1 MKLMSG
7 RRLLREAKVAWAI
20 GEKDIRIYYASPP
33 SLMFGILF
41 PFSLFLS
48 FVIGRNMPIAHA
60 IPILIAQTL
69 FFASSSIGPITIAL
83 ERRMQTFDRFLSAP
97 LSLWTVLFGK
107 TVAGFIYGI
116 GISVIPIAIGAV
128 FFGSQVTEPLAV
140 VAGMILSAFAFAA
153 MGMMFAS
160 LPGQGP
166 GQVLMPLN
174 FVRIPLLFV
183 SGVFI
188 PVTDLPYWGQIAS
201 MFSPLTHTIEL
212 IRAGLGGENFFG
224 PLINASVLTV
234 CFVIFVL
241 VGIRFHIINQ
251 KRE

>member
-1 MKLMSG
+1 MNGK
-7 RRLLREAKVAWAI
+7 RLFREAKVAWAI

-41 PFSLFLS
+41 PFSMFLS
-48 FVIGRNMPIAHA
+48 FVIGRNMPITHA

-69 FFASSSIGPITIAL
+69 FFASSSIGPITIPL

-97 LSLWTVLFGK
+97 VSLWTILLGK
-107 TVAGFIYGI
+107 TVAGFIYGM
-116 GISVIPIAIGAV
+116 GISVIPIVIGII
-128 FFGSQVTEPLAV
+128 FFGSEVTYLAALA
-140 VAGMILSAFAFAA
+140 AGMILSAFGFAA
-153 MGMMFAS
+153 MGIMFAS

-188 PVTDLPYWGQIAS
+188 PVKDLPFWGQIAS
-201 MFSPLTHTIEL
+201 IFSPLTHTIEL
-212 IRAGLGGENFFG
+212 VRAGLGGENFFG
-224 PLINASVLTV
+224 PLVNVTVLTIY
-234 CFVIFVL
+234 FVAFVF

>member
-1 MKLMSG
+1 MSG

-20 GEKDIRIYYASPP
+20 GEKDIRTYYASPP

-41 PFSLFLS
+41 PFSMFLS
-48 FVIGRNMPIAHA
+48 FIIGRKMPITHA

-69 FFASSSIGPITIAL
+69 FFASSSIGPITIPL

-97 LSLWTVLFGK
+97 VSLWTVLLGK
-107 TVAGFIYGI
+107 TLAGFIYGI

-128 FFGSQVTEPLAV
+128 FFGSQITDPLAL
-140 VAGMILSAFAFAA
+140 VAGMVLSAFGFAA
-153 MGMMFAS
+153 MGIMFAS

-166 GQVLMPLN
+166 GQIMMPLN
-174 FVRIPLLFV
+174 FVRIPLLFI

-188 PVTDLPYWGQIAS
+188 PVKDLPYWGQTAS

-212 IRAGLGGENFFG
+212 VRAGLGGENFFG
-224 PLINASVLTV
+224 PLINVSVLTIYFAV
-234 CFVIFVL
+234 FVF

>member
-1 MKLMSG
+1 MMSG
-7 RRLLREAKVAWAI
+7 RRLIREAKVAWTI
-20 GEKDIRIYYASPP
+20 GIKDIRIYYASPP

-41 PFSLFLS
+41 PFSMFLS
-48 FVIGRNMPIAHA
+48 FVIGRNMPITRA

-69 FFASSSIGPITIAL
+69 FFASSSIGPITIPL

-97 LSLWTVLFGK
+97 VSLWTVLLGK

-128 FFGSQVTEPLAV
+128 FFGSQITDLLALV
-140 VAGMILSAFAFAA
+140 SGMILSAFAFAA
-153 MGMMFAS
+153 MGIMFAS

-166 GQVLMPLN
+166 GQILMPFN
-174 FVRIPLLFV
+174 FVRIPLLFI

-188 PVTDLPYWGQIAS
+188 PVKDLPYWGQIAS

-212 IRAGLGGENFFG
+212 VRAGLDGENFFG
-224 PLINASVLTV
+224 PLLSLSVLTIYFAV
-234 CFVIFVL
+234 FVF